1 MIKPSLKIASED
13 FEHMARAVAKG
24 ACLYYPGVSFESLF
38 AYYANTVGLPMD
50 NFISHMSYPQWFHYL
65 YMRLVFAW
73 LSWIPGVLRIFSGIT
88 LFSIGLV
95 VARASTADWWPKRW
109 SPPQVGGLD
118 VFWTMK
124 RRTEEEVN

>member
-1 MIKPSLKIASED
+1 MIKPALKDATTE

-50 NFISHMSYPQWFHYL
+50 NFISHMSYRQWFHYL
-65 YMRLVFAW
+65 YMRLVFGF
-73 LSWIPGVLRIFSGIT
+73 LSWIPGVIRIFSGIT

-95 VARASTADWWPKRW
+95 VARASTAGWWPKGW
-109 SPPQVGGLD
+109 NPPQVGGLE
-118 VFWTMK
+118 VFWTLK
-124 RRTEEEVN
+124 HRTKEDAN